1 MIRNVLVLIYILV
14 IYYALRTVF
23 RSAREAYHAGEK
35 RNQLQGEE
43 MVLDPECKTYVVKA
57 RSTAI
62 RIGGKLLYFC
72 SETCAKRYGEKNRN

>member
-1 MIRNVLVLIYILV
+1 MIRNVLVLIFILV

-35 RNQLQGEE
+35 RSQLRGEE
-43 MVLDPECKTYVVKA
+43 MVLDPECQTYVVKA
-57 RSTAI
+57 RSTAS

-72 SETCAKRYGEKNRN
+72 SETCAKRYEGKNRN